1 MTHTVHL
8 DSLSVVLR
16 FTLIQLALMDPT
28 ELMGVMQQG
37 HTGTHTHSGSCRK
50 TQTCILPNQTLN
62 STERKL
68 KNKVKKNKDT
78 PCLITYTH

>member
-1 MTHTVHL
+1 MTDTVHL

-37 HTGTHTHSGSCRK
+37 HTGARTHSLSHTHTVVPAGRPKHALTHS
-50 TQTCILPNQTLN
+50 
-62 STERKL
+62 
-68 KNKVKKNKDT
+68 
-78 PCLITYTH
+78 